1 MPSKQPKMSRNDLA
15 WFLIRT
21 KPTKERWV
29 RDRLSQ
35 TLPEVFLPL
44 LRARVPRWGRLT
56 WSVMP
61 LFPGYVFA
69 RFNLEANYVDVKYVS
84 GVHGLVSAGK
94 DPLVVPETII
104 GEIKLRE
111 VNGMV
116 QVQEKRFG
124 KGEQVRIVE
133 GPFRGFEAIF
143 ERYLSSADRVAILL
157 HSVDARGLRVLLPV
171 TSLGRRA

>member
-1 MPSKQPKMSRNDLA
+1 
-15 WFLIRT
+15 
-21 KPTKERWV
+21 
-29 RDRLSQ
+29 
-35 TLPEVFLPL
+35 
-44 LRARVPRWGRLT
+44 
-56 WSVMP
+56 
-61 LFPGYVFA
+61 
-69 RFNLEANYVDVKYVS
+69 
-84 GVHGLVSAGK
+84 
-94 DPLVVPETII
+94 
-104 GEIKLRE
+104 
-111 VNGMV
+111 MV